1 MLFLAAF
8 VAPALEAL
16 LGRGPPAVARAPLHG
31 LAPPRA
37 VAPPHLFATTADS
50 LTFEAAS
57 LCASSAGPGT
67 FESPDALEDALR
79 RHGVDTSR
87 WDSGAYKSCR
97 RLWEEVE
104 AGESLLRFA
113 GSTVVRVVNVVKVVI
128 RRPLDDGMRLYE
140 AAQRLPN
147 GRVRTRGLPL
157 SEKLHYQE
165 PLLSAAHRGVA
176 EELGGLGVGSAGAV
190 QVDLSSL
197 RQWREARSSYSYPTL
212 LSHYNLHQLDA
223 TVQGLPSGSF
233 QTSERE
239 AAGRLLHLW
248 EWRRQRPETAFNDL
262 TTVLWAM

>member
-87 WDSGAYKSCR
+87 WGSGAYKSCR
-97 RLWEEVE
+97 RLWEE
-104 AGESLLRFA
+104 APSR
-113 GSTVVRVVNVVKVVI
+113 RVVV
-128 RRPLDDGMRLYE
+128 PD
-140 AAQRLPN
+140 
-147 GRVRTRGLPL
+147 
-157 SEKLHYQE
+157 
-165 PLLSAAHRGVA
+165 
-176 EELGGLGVGSAGAV
+176 AGARADPV
-190 QVDLSSL
+190 
-197 RQWREARSSYSYPTL
+197 AG
-212 LSHYNLHQLDA
+212 LHND
-223 TVQGLPSGSF
+223 PS
-233 QTSERE
+233 E
-239 AAGRLLHLW
+239 
-248 EWRRQRPETAFNDL
+248 
-262 TTVLWAM
+262 